1 MGTGSALGIGSG
13 KLRGYEGMGKNT
25 RVVSSGVDMSGAGV
39 KQRGVSGKIV
49 EEGRSGAYYVDI

>member
-1 MGTGSALGIGSG
+1 
-13 KLRGYEGMGKNT
+13 MGKKT
-25 RVVSSGVDMSGAGV
+25 RVVSSGVDMGAVGV